1 MEEGRKNCA
10 VHLTVIMYKVIH
22 TKLTDKV
29 KEHLPLGSRES
40 HRFKTKNKGY
50 PREYV
55 KCNTL
60 GTEHIQNN
68 SIK

>member
-1 MEEGRKNCA
+1 
-10 VHLTVIMYKVIH
+10 MYKVIH
-22 TKLTDKV
+22 TKLIDKV

-40 HRFKTKNKGY
+40 HRFKTKNNGY
-50 PREYV
+50 HRENV